1 MAHQRCWKCEF
12 SPSLI

>member
-1 MAHQRCWKCEF
+1 MAHQGFWKCEF